1 MSSSLKKQV
10 AFKNRYKEHEKAIT
24 KAEQAIE
31 KAALRQELKEEHLNL
46 QMNKLSQQ
54 ESFRMANAHLVK

>member
-1 MSSSLKKQV
+1 M
-10 AFKNRYKEHEKAIT
+10 T

-31 KAALRQELKEEHLNL
+31 KAALRQKLKEEHLNL